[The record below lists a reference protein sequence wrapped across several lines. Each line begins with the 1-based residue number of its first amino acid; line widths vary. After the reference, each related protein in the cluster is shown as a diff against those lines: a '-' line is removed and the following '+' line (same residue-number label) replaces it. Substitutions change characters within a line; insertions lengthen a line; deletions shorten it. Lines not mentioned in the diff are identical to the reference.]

1 MRLNNRSPIV
11 GMLAAG
17 LAVLALAAPAAATTY
32 RVAGKQLTVDENAG
46 KFKVNGSLVGDWTI
60 TRFDTLAKSPLLRAK
75 GTERFKGCLD
85 VRRDGCGG
93 SDPTGTLSFSFT
105 YEALFASADPASLV
119 WGSCRH
125 PIVSGTGG
133 FAGAKGVIAMVDTP
147 IGGGVSTS
155 YIGNVTLGSGAA
167 SSRHAQARAAA
178 VARHCG

>member
-1 MRLNNRSPIV
+1 MRLSNRAPTV
-11 GMLAAG
+11 GTLTAG

-32 RVAGKQLTVDENAG
+32 QVSGKQVAVDQNAG

-60 TRFDTLAKSPLLRAK
+60 TRFDTLATSPLLRAK

-85 VRRDGCGG
+85 IRGDGCGA
-93 SDPTGTLSFSFT
+93 SDPTGTLSFTFT

-147 IGGGVSTS
+147 ASGAVTTR
-155 YIGNVTLGSGAA
+155 YIGNVTLGSSAG
-167 SSRHAQARAAA
+167 SPRHARARVAA
-178 VARHCG
+178 VAGHCG